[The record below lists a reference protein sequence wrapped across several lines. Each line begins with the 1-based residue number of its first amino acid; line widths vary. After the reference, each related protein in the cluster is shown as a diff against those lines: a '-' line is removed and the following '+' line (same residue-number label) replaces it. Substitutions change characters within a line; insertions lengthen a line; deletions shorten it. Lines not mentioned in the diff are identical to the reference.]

1 MNHGNE
7 NEYLVAQIK
16 LTLDADTLD
25 QDTRNALQRSRI
37 AALQSKQ
44 GAWRKMP
51 WLEFAVSASL
61 VAVLALT
68 LSKPK
73 SVPHENT
80 TGKTLASAESHKDP
94 ALKASTEHQAAKK
107 SDSTVTDPELLENLD
122 FYEDQE
128 FYQWLSD
135 SGQQGVKDA

>member
-1 MNHGNE
+1 MNHTDE
-7 NEYLVAQIK
+7 NQQLIDQIK
-16 LTLDADTLD
+16 QTLDAETLD
-25 QDTRNALQRSRI
+25 QDARNALQRARI
-37 AALQSKQ
+37 AALQSKK
-44 GAWRKMP
+44 GAWWKMP

-68 LSKPK
+68 LPKTK

-80 TGKTLASAESHKDP
+80 TGKTLASAELIKVP
-94 ALKASTEHQAAKK
+94 APKAPTEHQAAKK
-107 SDSTVTDPELLENLD
+107 PDSSVPDPELLENLD